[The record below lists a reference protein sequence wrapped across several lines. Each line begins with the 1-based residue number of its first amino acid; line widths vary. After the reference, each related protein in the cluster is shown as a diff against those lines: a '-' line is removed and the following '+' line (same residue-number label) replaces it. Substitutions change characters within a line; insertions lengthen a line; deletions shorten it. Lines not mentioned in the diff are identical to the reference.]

1 MSGQKEKQ
9 VRWFRRL
16 RQWINDRWTR
26 EIQEIP
32 EEGANCEF
40 DCRKLECR
48 DGDVG
53 ACKIRLRQNTEEIER
68 WERQEWQQK
77 LAEVFCELKELRAKL
92 ELLQEIVAT
101 LKADRNH

>member
-1 MSGQKEKQ
+1 MSGQNEKR
-9 VRWFRRL
+9 VRWFRRP
-16 RQWINDRWTR
+16 RQWINKYWTQ

-32 EEGANCEF
+32 EEVANCEF
-40 DCRKLECR
+40 DCRKLECH
-48 DGDVG
+48 DDDLE

-101 LKADRNH
+101 LKADHEH